1 MNKEQQIKRA
11 KILKKLILQEHHQA
25 KFDEFKS
32 SKIAYNRIMKIIHN
46 YKPTLIEQIEFIIAE
61 YKTFTAAFINQM
73 HEVLTP
79 RVSALRGFEPS
90 GETTD
95 SSQET
100 VLDLLQFMNDNKLY
114 WFPARIYK
122 TSEHH
127 LVVKLYAGDD
137 LINKLPPVT
146 LDSNLKGA
154 EVTKTTMIAP
164 HLIALNIK
172 SKKKIPKLEKL
183 SLHVDQEA
191 SSVNKIRLIVN
202 NTI

>member
-32 SKIAYNRIMKIIHN
+32 SKVAYNRIMKIIHN
-46 YKPTLIEQIEFIIAE
+46 YKPTMIEQIEFVLAE
-61 YKTFTAAFINQM
+61 YKTFTAAFINQL

-79 RVSALRGFEPS
+79 KASVLRGFEPS
-90 GETTD
+90 SETTNP
-95 SSQET
+95 SQET
-100 VLDLLQFMNDNKLY
+100 ILDLLQFMNDNKLY

-154 EVTKTTMIAP
+154 EVTKITVISP

-183 SLHVDQEA
+183 SLHIDQEV
-191 SSVNKIRLIVN
+191 SEPNKIVLVIN
-202 NTI
+202 KTI